1 MATGNTNFTTL
12 ITTTLQNHGKEIFD
26 AVTTNVSL
34 LWMLKKAGNIKIS
47 SGGRTFTHP
56 IIYQK
61 NASFQMYNKLDPI
74 SLNVTDAITR
84 ANYDIKVAAGS
95 IVLGTID
102 LAMNAGSRE
111 KLLDYADVKKQEA
124 EISMSELLGGTAGVW
139 GDLSP
144 STEFGGLPYLIQ
156 SETSTRT
163 DQPGGINSST
173 SGNDYWRNQI
183 YNTTI
188 AAFNTSSAG
197 LTQMNGILNRAT
209 KGLQG
214 PKAVFTTTSIYGL
227 YEIGLTGNIRYTST
241 DLADAGFRHLMYTTM
256 PVLFDDNA
264 TSAMMYFVDTDSLW
278 LQVLAQANN
287 RITQFQLKDDQL
299 ASSALMYLAGN
310 LTAGS
315 LRTQGVISS
324 ITG

>member
-1 MATGNTNFTTL
+1 MATGNSTFTTL
-12 ITTTLQNHGKEIFD
+12 VTTTLQNHGKEIFD
-26 AVTTNVSL
+26 AVSTNVSL

-47 SGGRTFTHP
+47 SGGRKFTHP

-61 NASFQMYNKLDPI
+61 NASFQMYDKLDPI

-84 ANYDIKVAAGS
+84 AEYDVKVAAGS

-111 KLLDYADVKKQEA
+111 KLLDYADVKRQEA
-124 EISMSELLGGTAGVW
+124 EISMTELLGGSAGVW

-144 STEFGGLPYLIQ
+144 TTEFGGLPYLIN
-156 SETSTRT
+156 STTSANSNN
-163 DQPGGINSST
+163 PGGIINSAT
-173 SGNDYWRNQI
+173 GNTYWRNQY

-188 AAFNTSSAG
+188 SGFNSSSAG

-209 KGLQG
+209 FGTQG
-214 PKAVFTTTSIYGL
+214 PNVIFTTKSIYGL
-227 YEIGLTGNIRYTST
+227 YEIGLVGNIRYTST

-256 PVLFDDNA
+256 PLIFDDNC
-264 TSAMMYFVDTDSLW
+264 TTAMMYFVDTDSLW

-287 RITQFQLKDDQL
+287 KITQFQLKDDQL

-315 LRTQGVISS
+315 LRTQGIISS